1 MSLES
6 ELFQLGLLDKVD
18 EFIDAQLVE
27 NKQGQKVPLRRFYN
41 TAKEFREDHPLFE
54 KYLELLKPIVGL
66 TDVQIEQLLDSCQA

>member
-6 ELFQLGLLDKVD
+6 ALFQIGLLDKVD

-54 KYLELLKPIVGL
+54 KYLELLKPVVGL